1 MSCKKAVNCYSL
13 GVFGLDL
20 DKLES
25 TVENTESAG
34 FTAEGGKLKASC
46 EVSGEKT
53 CVVSVPYEEGFIVR
67 VNGERTEYSKAISD
81 FICFKLQDGKNEIEI
96 SFVPKG
102 FYPGLTISMAGA
114 ALFALYIIFGKKI
127 KLGERTEK
135 NVQSV
140 VLFALIAAAGIVYIL
155 PVILNLSSY

>member
-1 MSCKKAVNCYSL
+1 
-13 GVFGLDL
+13 
-20 DKLES
+20 
-25 TVENTESAG
+25 
-34 FTAEGGKLKASC
+34 
-46 EVSGEKT
+46 
-53 CVVSVPYEEGFIVR
+53 
-67 VNGERTEYSKAISD
+67 
-81 FICFKLQDGKNEIEI
+81 
-96 SFVPKG
+96 
-102 FYPGLTISMAGA
+102 MAGA